1 MRSMPSSL
9 VSTEI
14 TGDRF
19 APVSLWQYDRQDTA
33 HQQVLPDRIAVL
45 AFVGQQRVGLVDRQ
59 RHEVLNSAVI
69 LRFAAGQDEADRA
82 SLIVAAGMDFARK
95 AAARPTQSHLMNPLT

>member
-1 MRSMPSSL
+1 MRSMPSGL

-45 AFVGQQRVGLVDRQ
+45 AFVGQQ